1 MKPTFPTI
9 TVKLTG
15 TDGNAFMVIGRVTRA
30 LRDAGHVTAANTFAK
45 DAMTCESYDEL
56 LQFAMKTVDVE

>member
-1 MKPTFPTI
+1 MPTFPSI

-15 TDGNAFMVIGRVTRA
+15 TDGNAFVIIGRVTRA
-30 LRDAGHVTAANTFAK
+30 LRDAGHLAAANAFAS
-45 DAMTCESYDEL
+45 DAMTCQSYDEL